1 VTVQK
6 FETVQKFG
14 EPKSGLVEKEEQTPN
29 MAVVDKIIEIFDIV
43 ELSAP

>member
-1 VTVQK
+1 VIVQK

-14 EPKSGLVEKEEQTPN
+14 EPKSGLVEKEQTPN